1 MRFTRLDVAVDET
14 PHIDE
19 PADALVSRLAQAK
32 AAQGWAAVAGA
43 VPRPVLGADTVVE
56 CDGRIMGKPQ
66 DRQDARAMIAQ
77 LSGRV
82 HRVFSAVAIEWPS
95 PGPGPGFSGVRL
107 STTEVRFR
115 ELSDREQRAYC
126 DTDEPLDKAGIAVL
140 SISQLIFFS
149 AVAPMMIDMF
159 RAVPVRA
166 RELLALFLMRTAV
179 LIPVLAAITALL
191 GWAGLLTE

>member
-126 DTDEPLDKAGIAVL
+126 DTDEPLDKAGGYAVQGIG
-140 SISQLIFFS
+140 SIFITRLNGSYSGVMGLPLLET
-149 AVAPMMIDMF
+149 A
-159 RAVPVRA
+159 
-166 RELLALFLMRTAV
+166 ELLQTAGIEILDLSRGAYKRSRNV
-179 LIPVLAAITALL
+179 
-191 GWAGLLTE
+191 